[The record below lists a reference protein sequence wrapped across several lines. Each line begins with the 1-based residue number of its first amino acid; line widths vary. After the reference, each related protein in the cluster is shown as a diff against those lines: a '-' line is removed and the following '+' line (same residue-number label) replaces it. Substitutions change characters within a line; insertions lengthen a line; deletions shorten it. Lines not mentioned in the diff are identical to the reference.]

1 MTTSEDDPR
10 WARSDAALGSNAGSL
25 ELSQQGDGSG
35 RGSSWGNI
43 CKLVGT
49 MVVPSEGAGNPGV
62 KSVNEKCTSAEGMLT
77 KGDLGFDGCALA
89 DA

>member
-10 WARSDAALGSNAGSL
+10 WARSDAALGSKRRLFGVVSAR
-25 ELSQQGDGSG
+25 DGSG